1 VVDTYV
7 TFSKSNNED
16 EYNDSS
22 TEVGL

>member
-16 EYNDSS
+16 SS